1 MRSLIKNKKIVRLL
15 LVNVIAIS
23 FLPACSVSTAPNE
36 QLKVAAEEVL
46 VSSGHLSE
54 SLPKQGPIQNDPTAV
69 KKSVQPVPGSSV
81 SAQGAYQPDQPTKP
95 EMKVEPAA
103 SPSTEDPYA
112 SSAAPAQ
119 AEMLSMPNP
128 QAVPLPAVDLSLAI
142 EPRVGFRAPDFSLQT
157 LEGQPFQMTNLLG
170 KVVLINYWAT
180 WCIPCKQ
187 EIPVLEKLSQ
197 EYQQKGV
204 VFISVNAI
212 DQDDLNNVQTI
223 VSDYRMTIPVLLDQ
237 DRQFAD
243 KYQALFFPTTYLV
256 DASGVIREINMG
268 DNTEAEL
275 RTSLEKILSGR
286 YVTLCF

>member
-1 MRSLIKNKKIVRLL
+1 MRRFFKKKQIVRLL
-15 LVNVIAIS
+15 MVNVIAIS
-23 FLPACSVSTAPNE
+23 FLPACSVSTAPLE
-36 QLKVAAEEVL
+36 QLQVAAEEVI
-46 VSSGHLSE
+46 VSSSRLSE
-54 SLPKQGPIQNDPTAV
+54 SLPKQGPIQNDPKAQ
-69 KKSVQPVPGSSV
+69 KKSVQPVPDSSV
-81 SAQGAYQPDQPTKP
+81 STQGANQPDQPILP

-103 SPSTEDPYA
+103 QPSTEDPFA

-119 AEMLSMPNP
+119 AELLSIPNP
-128 QAVPLPAVDLSLAI
+128 QAVPLPEVDLNLAI

-187 EIPVLEKLSQ
+187 EIPILEKLSQ

-237 DRQFAD
+237 GRQFAD

-256 DASGVIREINMG
+256 DATGVIREISLG

-275 RTSLEKILSGR
+275 RFSLEKVLSGNM
-286 YVTLCF
+286 